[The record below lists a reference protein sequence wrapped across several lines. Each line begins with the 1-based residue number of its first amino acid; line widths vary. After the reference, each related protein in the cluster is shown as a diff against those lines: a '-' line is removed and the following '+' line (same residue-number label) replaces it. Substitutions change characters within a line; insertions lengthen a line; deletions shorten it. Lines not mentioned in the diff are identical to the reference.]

1 MNAHILDSEKQLKQ
15 RLVELHAERDN
26 ARRAVEAA
34 RDEMISGQ
42 GNASALTQAQSTY
55 SALCEAVAEAERRAL
70 KLERERDEQRQ
81 QAQRDELKARLKVL
95 CDDDTNDEQ
104 AIAGSI
110 ARIFEVL
117 DSELNNAAQHYFKS
131 NERQAEIAR
140 LRAQNGESV
149 QPFPTHSPER
159 IARLGAL
166 FEADARRSQL
176 FAGSVRV
183 MLNHVLDE
191 RSRRA

>member
-1 MNAHILDSEKQLKQ
+1 MNAHISDSEKQLKQ

-70 KLERERDEQRQ
+70 KLER
-81 QAQRDELKARLKVL
+81 QRDDQEKKEKRDNLIAELQRLG
-95 CDDDTNDEQ
+95 DDDRADE
-104 AIAGSI
+104 
-110 ARIFEVL
+110 
-117 DSELNNAAQHYFKS
+117 
-131 NERQAEIAR
+131 AEIKAAIVRAYDALETELEKAASHYCASNNRQPEMAR
-140 LRAQNGESV
+140 LRAQNGQSV
-149 QPFPTHSPER
+149 QPFPTHTPER
-159 IARLGAL
+159 IARLQAL
-166 FEADARRSQL
+166 FESDPRSQK
-176 FAGSVRV
+176 FAGGVRL

-191 RSRRA
+191 RSKRA